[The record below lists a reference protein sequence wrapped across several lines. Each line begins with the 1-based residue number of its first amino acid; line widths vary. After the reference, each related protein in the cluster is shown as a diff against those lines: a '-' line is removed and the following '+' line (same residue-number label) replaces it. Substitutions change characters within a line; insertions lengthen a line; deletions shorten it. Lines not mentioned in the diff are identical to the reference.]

1 MLLAEMK
8 ELLRID
14 YDDDTALQLY
24 MDAAQEYI
32 EDAVG
37 VYDDNSARMRVLL
50 ALLTADFYE
59 NRTYT
64 LTEKTDS
71 DRLYSIKSLVLQL
84 QLKYGDVENG

>member
-1 MLLAEMK
+1 MTLEEMK
-8 ELLRID
+8 GLLRID
-14 YDDDTALQLY
+14 YDDDAALQLY
-24 MDAAQEYI
+24 MDAAREYI

-37 VYDDNSARMRVLL
+37 VYDGGSARMRVLL

-71 DRLYSIKSLVLQL
+71 GRLYSIQSLVLQL
-84 QLKYGDVENG
+84 KLKYGGEDDG